1 MLNIIF
7 LIVLIGG
14 FIYFQKSI
22 EKSESNRL
30 KLGKYAIGSFIIFN
44 NQLGRSYI
52 NKYEYFFYD
61 DSGNKY
67 YRGDSKKLP
76 KGNFRK
82 NIIEGDQFLVIYDED
97 GSDIY
102 FDYPIKDS
110 IDFRR
115 YVKEFEEMRKQKK

>member
-1 MLNIIF
+1 MIIKRKYMLNIIF

-76 KGNFRK
+76 APLDMCKRW
-82 NIIEGDQFLVIYDED
+82 QRLV
-97 GSDIY
+97 
-102 FDYPIKDS
+102 PICNRHHLMR
-110 IDFRR
+110 DF
-115 YVKEFEEMRKQKK
+115 